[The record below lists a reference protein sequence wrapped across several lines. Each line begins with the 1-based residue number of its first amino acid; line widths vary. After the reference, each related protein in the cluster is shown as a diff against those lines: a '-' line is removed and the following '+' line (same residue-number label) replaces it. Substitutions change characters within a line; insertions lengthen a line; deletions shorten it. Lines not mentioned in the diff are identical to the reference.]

1 MPVSAAGTS
10 YTLSGAEGAPV
21 MALIHGLGLTCDS
34 TFKQIAT
41 VQAGRFRMLSYDL
54 CGHGQTAKPD
64 RLPSLTVLSE
74 QLITLMDELAIAQ
87 AALVGFSLGGMINR
101 RIAID
106 HPERVSA
113 LAILNSPHERG
124 AEQQKLVEER
134 ARDTG
139 AGGPA
144 ANLDVTLARWFTSG
158 YRRNH
163 PDKVAQIRDIVL
175 ANDPENYAA
184 HRLVLAQGVVE
195 LIRPDPPINL
205 PTLVMTCENDSGST
219 PAMTRAIAA
228 EINGAEVHIVAS
240 LQHLGLI
247 EDPDTF
253 STPIADFLGRTVG

>member
-1 MPVSAAGTS
+1 
-10 YTLSGAEGAPV
+10 
-21 MALIHGLGLTCDS
+21 
-34 TFKQIAT
+34 
-41 VQAGRFRMLSYDL
+41 
-54 CGHGQTAKPD
+54 
-64 RLPSLTVLSE
+64 
-74 QLITLMDELAIAQ
+74 
-87 AALVGFSLGGMINR
+87 MINR
-101 RIAID
+101 RMAID

-124 AEQQKLVEER
+124 AEQHKLIEER
-134 ARDTG
+134 AHDTD

-158 YRRNH
+158 YRSDH

-184 HRLVLAQGVVE
+184 HRLVLAHGVVE
-195 LIRPDPPINL
+195 LIQPDLPINL